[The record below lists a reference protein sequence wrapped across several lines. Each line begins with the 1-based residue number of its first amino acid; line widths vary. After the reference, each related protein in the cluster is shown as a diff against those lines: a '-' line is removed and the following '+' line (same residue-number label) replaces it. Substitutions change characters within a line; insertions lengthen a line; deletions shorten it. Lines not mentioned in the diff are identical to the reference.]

1 MFFAFPA
8 YHPET
13 AVNRQKKLTKKRGLT
28 DWTVFVYTCVPDN
41 LIHAAM
47 QHEAT
52 LKDIPVSLY
61 AELVSRNYT
70 YLYSMLIHDF
80 KGHLSSIAIN
90 LELLKETLS
99 LDEDVLAL
107 NTNMDVDAASAT
119 RQSIESIEKEI
130 EHICSFMQTLL
141 NNVEVPRLFPSSIS
155 LTAVIRN
162 IRDFIASEIKRG
174 QIGINVHPASGVDPL
189 IMGDQKVV
197 EQLFLNLF
205 LHLLKPGNRTSKSI
219 DISLTVTGS
228 TVEVTF
234 TQQLPEDGNS
244 QPNGFFQNEL
254 LVKTGNENF
263 LDLALRA
270 HGGSLSLDTR
280 DNHRIYTIRLPAIA

>member
-1 MFFAFPA
+1 
-8 YHPET
+8 
-13 AVNRQKKLTKKRGLT
+13 
-28 DWTVFVYTCVPDN
+28 
-41 LIHAAM
+41 M

-90 LELLKETLS
+90 LELLRETLS
-99 LDEDVLAL
+99 LDEDVLAS

-130 EHICSFMQTLL
+130 EHIRAFMQTLL
-141 NNVEVPRLFPSSIS
+141 NNVEVPRLSPSSIS

-174 QIGINVHPASGVDPL
+174 QIRINVHPASGVDPL
-189 IMGDQKVV
+189 IMGDQKVM

-205 LHLLKPGNRTSKSI
+205 LHMLKPGNRASKSI

-228 TVEVTF
+228 TVEVAF

-244 QPNGFFQNEL
+244 QHDGFFQKEL
-254 LVKTGNENF
+254 LVKTGDENF
-263 LDLALRA
+263 LNLALRA

-280 DNHRIYTIRLPAIA
+280 DNHRVYTIRLPAIA

>member
-1 MFFAFPA
+1 
-8 YHPET
+8 
-13 AVNRQKKLTKKRGLT
+13 
-28 DWTVFVYTCVPDN
+28 
-41 LIHAAM
+41 M

-90 LELLKETLS
+90 LELLRETLS
-99 LDEDVLAL
+99 LDDDVPAP
-107 NTNMDVDAASAT
+107 NTNMDVDAASAS

-130 EHICSFMQTLL
+130 ENIRSFMQTLL
-141 NNVEVPRLFPSSIS
+141 NNVEVPRLSPSSVS

-174 QIGINVHPASGVDPL
+174 QIKIDVHPASGADPL
-189 IMGDQKVV
+189 VMGDQKVM

-205 LHLLKPGNRTSKSI
+205 LHMLKPESRASKSI
-219 DISLTVTGS
+219 DISLDTTGS
-228 TVEVTF
+228 TVQVTF
-234 TQQLPEDGNS
+234 TQQLPEGGDS
-244 QPNGFFQNEL
+244 QPDGFFRNEL
-254 LVKTGNENF
+254 LVKAGEGENF

-270 HGGSLSLDTR
+270 HGGSLSLEIR
-280 DNHRIYTIRLPAIA
+280 DNHRIYTIRLPVIG